1 MGSCTKIE
9 SLPPDCVSEILS
21 RASPLEACIC
31 SLLSSTLRSY
41 ADSDMVWRSFLPSDH
56 QAIVSRAVNPFSLH
70 FSSYKLLF
78 HYLCHPLLIDQ
89 GSKIFKLE
97 KCSGKKSFIL
107 SARELSI
114 AWSSHPMMWC
124 WKQLPESRICRFA
137 EVAELRTVSWLEIEG
152 KMRTQNLTGN
162 TTYAAYLIM
171 NVCDEAFGV
180 EFVPSKVSV
189 SVGKQVQRGRAYL
202 GCKDEKKCTMES
214 LFYGNRRE
222 VMGKAAFGEEGEV
235 ISIPLKREDGW
246 MEIELGEF
254 FIDEAEAEADEEIT
268 MNLREDGYQ
277 LKGGLIIEG
286 IEVRPKHI
294 VSYHAL

>member
-1 MGSCTKIE
+1 MNLINFIVIKKKKIVIYN
-9 SLPPDCVSEILS
+9 C
-21 RASPLEACIC
+21 
-31 SLLSSTLRSY
+31 
-41 ADSDMVWRSFLPSDH
+41 
-56 QAIVSRAVNPFSLH
+56 
-70 FSSYKLLF
+70 
-78 HYLCHPLLIDQ
+78 
-89 GSKIFKLE
+89 
-97 KCSGKKSFIL
+97 
-107 SARELSI
+107 
-114 AWSSHPMMWC
+114 
-124 WKQLPESRICRFA
+124 RICRFA

-152 KMRTQNLTGN
+152 KMRRQNLTGN

-171 NVCDEAFGV
+171 NVCDGAFGV

-202 GCKDEKKCTMES
+202 CCKDEKKCKMEI
-214 LFYGNRRE
+214 LFYRNRRE
-222 VMGKAAFGEEGEV
+222 VMRKAAFGEEGEV

-268 MNLREDGYQ
+268 MNLREDSYQ

-294 VSYHAL
+294 VS